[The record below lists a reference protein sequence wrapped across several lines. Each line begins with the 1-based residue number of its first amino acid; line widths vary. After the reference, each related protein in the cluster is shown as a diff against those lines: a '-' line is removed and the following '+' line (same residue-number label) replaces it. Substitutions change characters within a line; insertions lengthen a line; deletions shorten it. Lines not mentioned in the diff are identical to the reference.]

1 MEPTMKTER
10 VAGAGGV
17 GEGAL
22 WRLILL
28 PALALGLMLMLP
40 PETSRA
46 QGPAVPDVLPYA
58 GAWVNGDGD
67 VLGTPSPKNYDVIF
81 RIYDDASAGRLIWA
95 EQQTVTVDAGRYS
108 VQLGLGGPNGTEPK
122 PSLSSV
128 FRSKTASD
136 RFLETTVKGIGPG
149 RADSTLM
156 PRVRM
161 LPSAYA
167 MVSQYARTAERLV
180 DPSSA
185 TVLSVLGSK
194 VGINTTNPLTTLHVE
209 GNARGS
215 SLRVNG
221 EFRSG
226 GVATASSWVGAGAV
240 PVGTVILWSGSAS
253 ERPTGWA
260 LCDGTVVSGYRTPDL
275 RGRFI
280 LGAGAGPGLTERK
293 VGERGGA
300 EAVALAAAEVPS
312 HGHFMNPS
320 RQVSA
325 FDGQHS
331 HSIQTE
337 AHSTGILEFEGW
349 GSDFMLPGM
358 GSSWHW
364 GSANP
369 VNRTRGTVQTS
380 STPGHDH
387 WLDLNPTESSESGGG
402 GQPHPNMPP
411 FYVLAYIVR
420 VQ

>member
-194 VGINTTNPLTTLHVE
+194 VGINTTNPLTTLHVG
-209 GNARGS
+209 GNARGAS
-215 SLRVNG
+215 VQVNG

-260 LCDGTVVSGYRTPDL
+260 LCDGTVVNGYRTPDL
-275 RGRFI
+275 RGRFV

-293 VGERGGA
+293 VGEMGGA

-312 HGHFMNPS
+312 HAHSMDPALHS
-320 RQVSA
+320 SSVE
-325 FDGQHS
+325 GQHL

-337 AHSTGILEFEGW
+337 AHNAVTDSRFKFEGGLGIW
-349 GSDFMLPGM
+349 MDALVGGRPG
-358 GSSWHW
+358 GIT
-364 GSANP
+364 
-369 VNRTRGTVQTS
+369 RTRGTAQTTPS
-380 STPGHDH
+380 PGHWH
-387 WLDLNPTESSESGGG
+387 WIDFAATDSSESGGG